1 MNITK
6 VLDECDTRRL
16 SAEGVGLSDDL
27 VKIIVFAYTEGVKFA
42 YAQKEGVKPATNVT
56 ASKNDCIELIIMTKE
71 ELYMNQAPSFNFE
84 KNADELLHQALLSGF
99 VDQVGPDQYVINM
112 NYPEERES

>member
-1 MNITK
+1 
-6 VLDECDTRRL
+6 
-16 SAEGVGLSDDL
+16 
-27 VKIIVFAYTEGVKFA
+27 
-42 YAQKEGVKPATNVT
+42 
-56 ASKNDCIELIIMTKE
+56 MTKE

-112 NYPEERES
+112 KYPEERES